1 MNGKHVVVTGG
12 RGALGKGVVAV
23 LEARGAIVHVPGDP
37 PATDLADEAQ
47 ATAFF
52 ASLPSLWASIHLV
65 GGFAT
70 KPITETSLADFE
82 QQWRVNTVTC
92 FLACRE
98 AVRAIR
104 KTGGGGRIV
113 NVAARPVL
121 QPAGKLT
128 SYLAAKAGV
137 AAMTQGLAVELL
149 AEDILVNAVLPATID
164 TPANRAAMP
173 KADHASWSSPAAI
186 AEAIVFLA
194 SPANILT
201 SGALLPVYGRG

>member
-37 PATDLADEAQ
+37 PETDLADEAQ
-47 ATAFF
+47 ATAYF
-52 ASLPSLWASIHLV
+52 ASMPPLWASIHLV
-65 GGFAT
+65 GGFAM
-70 KPITETSLADFE
+70 KSITETSLADFE
-82 QQWRVNTVTC
+82 KLWRLNTVTC

-98 AVRAIR
+98 AVRAFR
-104 KTGGGGRIV
+104 TTGGGGRIV

-121 QPAGKLT
+121 QPTGGMT
-128 SYLAAKAGV
+128 GYLAAKAGV
-137 AAMTQGLAVELL
+137 AAITQSLASELL
-149 AEDILVNAVLPATID
+149 AEDILVNAVLPSTLD

-173 KADHASWSSPAAI
+173 KADHASWSSPAAV

-194 SPANILT
+194 SPANTLT